1 MWIRSHNDMLE
12 NIGALIAAALVAS
25 THTVWL
31 DIIMG
36 LIIAII
42 VIHSSIKIIL
52 FKSTQQVWTLETHKL
67 VFYFQ

>member
-1 MWIRSHNDMLE
+1 MLE
-12 NIGALIAAALVAS
+12 NIGALITAALVAS

-52 FKSTQQVWTLETHKL
+52 FKST
-67 VFYFQ
+67 